1 MLKKIKYII
10 FLLINKRN
18 YDILNVGEEIMFNE
32 NEIKTKME
40 KVIENLE
47 SRFTTVRAGRAN
59 PNILNGIMVEY
70 YGTPTPIQA
79 VATISVPE
87 ARQLM
92 IKPFDKSSLKDL
104 ERAIYAAEL
113 GMAPTNNGEVLILTI
128 PELTEETRK
137 NYVKQVST
145 MAEEARIAL
154 RNVRQ
159 DANNSIKKQEFS
171 EDEEKMYLESVQ
183 KLIDKYNQVV
193 EEKFKEKE
201 KELLSI

>member
-1 MLKKIKYII
+1 
-10 FLLINKRN
+10 
-18 YDILNVGEEIMFNE
+18 MFNE
-32 NEIKTKME
+32 NEVKSKMD

-59 PNILNGIMVEY
+59 PNILNGIMVED
-70 YGTPTPIQA
+70 YGTPTPLQG

-92 IKPFDKSSLKDL
+92 IKPFDKSLLKEIEKAL
-104 ERAIYAAEL
+104 YAAEL
-113 GMAPTNNGEVLILTI
+113 GMAPTNNGEVIYLTI

-137 NYVKQVST
+137 NYVKQVKDMS
-145 MAEEARIAL
+145 EEARIAL

-159 DANNSIKKQEFS
+159 DANNWVKRQEFS
-171 EDEEKMYLESVQ
+171 EDEEKGYLDAIQ
-183 KLIDKYNQVV
+183 KLIDKYNVIV
-193 EEKFKEKE
+193 EEKYKEKE

>member
-1 MLKKIKYII
+1 
-10 FLLINKRN
+10 
-18 YDILNVGEEIMFNE
+18 MFND
-32 NEIKTKME
+32 NEVKSKME
-40 KVIENLE
+40 KAIEALE

-70 YGTPTPIQA
+70 YGTPTPIHA
-79 VATISVPE
+79 IATVSVPE

-92 IKPFDKSSLKDL
+92 IKPFDKSSLKDI
-104 ERAIYAAEL
+104 EKAIYAAEL
-113 GMAPTNNGEVLILTI
+113 GMAPTNNGEVIILTI

-137 NYVKQVST
+137 TYVKQVKD

-154 RNVRQ
+154 RNIRQ
-159 DANNSIKKQEFS
+159 DANNQIKREEMP
-171 EDEEKMYLESVQ
+171 EDEEKICLESVQ
-183 KLIDKYNQVV
+183 KLIDKYNGVV

>member
-1 MLKKIKYII
+1 
-10 FLLINKRN
+10 
-18 YDILNVGEEIMFNE
+18 MFNE
-32 NEIKTKME
+32 SEVKSKME
-40 KVIENLE
+40 KAIESLE

-92 IKPFDKSSLKDL
+92 IKPFDKSSLKDI
-104 ERAIYAAEL
+104 EKAIYAAEL
-113 GMAPTNNGEVLILTI
+113 GMAPTNNGEVIMLTI

-137 NYVKQVST
+137 NYVKQVKD
-145 MAEEARIAL
+145 MAEDARIAL
-154 RNVRQ
+154 RNIRQ
-159 DANNSIKKQEFS
+159 DANNQIKREEMP
-171 EDEEKMYLESVQ
+171 EDEEKICLESVQ
-183 KLIDKYNQVV
+183 KLIDKFNGVV

>member
-1 MLKKIKYII
+1 
-10 FLLINKRN
+10 
-18 YDILNVGEEIMFNE
+18 MFNE
-32 NEIKTKME
+32 NDVKSKMD

-70 YGTPTPIQA
+70 YGAPTPIQS

-92 IKPFDKSSLKDL
+92 IKPFDKSLLK
-104 ERAIYAAEL
+104 EIEKAIYAAEL
-113 GMAPTNNGEVLILTI
+113 GMAPTNNGEVVFLTI

-137 NYVKQVST
+137 NYVKQVKE

-159 DANNSIKKQEFS
+159 DANNNIKREEYA
-171 EDEEKMYLESVQ
+171 EDEEKRYLDQVQ
-183 KLIDKYNQVV
+183 KLIDKYNVRV
-193 EEKFKEKE
+193 EEKYKEKE

>member
-1 MLKKIKYII
+1 
-10 FLLINKRN
+10 
-18 YDILNVGEEIMFNE
+18 MFNE

-79 VATISVPE
+79 IATISVPE

-137 NYVKQVST
+137 NYVKQVKD

-159 DANNSIKKQEFS
+159 DANNNIKKQEFA
-171 EDEEKMYLESVQ
+171 EDEEKTYLEQVQ
-183 KLIDKYNQVV
+183 KLIDKYNSVV